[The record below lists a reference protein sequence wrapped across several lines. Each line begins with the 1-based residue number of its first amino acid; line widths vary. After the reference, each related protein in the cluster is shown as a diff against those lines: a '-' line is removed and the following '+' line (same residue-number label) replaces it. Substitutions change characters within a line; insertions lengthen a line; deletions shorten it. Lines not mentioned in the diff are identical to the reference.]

1 MVMDGFRL
9 LDPYTIIYGSAR
21 FHYSQALLPGM
32 YPGNGRTPPCTCPV
46 EWAQAELLA
55 RVLS

>member
-1 MVMDGFRL
+1 MDGFRL
-9 LDPYTIIYGSAR
+9 LDPYTIMYGSAR